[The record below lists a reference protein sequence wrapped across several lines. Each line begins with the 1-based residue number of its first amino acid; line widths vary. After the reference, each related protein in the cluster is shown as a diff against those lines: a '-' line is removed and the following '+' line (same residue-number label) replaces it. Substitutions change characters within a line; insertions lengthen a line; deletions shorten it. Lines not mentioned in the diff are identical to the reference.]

1 MPKAEDMLSSEDHDV
16 LITLVETVK
25 QQHLQVMSR
34 IEGIKNN
41 VQSLKDVDLKEL
53 KDGVHQRVS
62 VLEEKV
68 LKIEQF
74 HDQINAPQIAVVT
87 RDNEKWINNFKI
99 SWKTTL
105 FIVGSSASVV
115 TFILTF
121 MLQLSNLM
129 GS

>member
-1 MPKAEDMLSSEDHDV
+1 MLSSEDHDV